1 MRSKRI
7 NVLLLVIAFLLG
19 GLLTYEII
27 TNLQVGG
34 INYSASNNNKTTS
47 SVGAS
52 DDKTGISASVAV
64 IYDSVVMVENYK
76 GNTLYGTGTGF
87 VYKKDNK
94 YGYLLTNYHVVAGAN
109 KLKVI
114 LSNDETVEA
123 TYVGGDQY
131 LDLAVIKVDASKVL
145 KVATIGSSGNSK
157 LGDTVFTVGSPQ
169 GKTYRGS
176 VTSGILSGKD
186 RVVSVAVDNSQV
198 EDYAMKVL
206 QTDAAVNPGNSGGPL
221 VNIKGEVI
229 GIISM
234 KIVDDEIEGMGFAI
248 PIEDVMTHISELE
261 SGKAIDRPMIGVSL
275 INVSDKTSL
284 YRNNV
289 SIDFDITEG
298 VVVAG
303 VEKNSGAA
311 KAGLKEGDII
321 TKINDENVSNIAYL
335 RYELFKHKVGDTI
348 EITYIRNGKT
358 DTTKVKLTK
367 NENR

>member
-7 NVLLLVIAFLLG
+7 NIILLVIAFLLG
-19 GLLTYEII
+19 GVLTYGVIDTI
-27 TNLQVGG
+27 GVFNNTTTNTKSSV
-34 INYSASNNNKTTS
+34 SSS

-52 DDKTGISASVAV
+52 DDKTGISASVAA
-64 IYDSVVMVENYK
+64 IYDSVAMVENYK

-94 YGYLLTNYHVVAGAN
+94 YGYLLTNYHVVSGSNA
-109 KLKVI
+109 LKVI

-131 LDLAVIKVDASKVL
+131 LDLAVIRIDVSKVL
-145 KVATIGSSGNSK
+145 QVATIGSSDNSK
-157 LGDTVFTVGSPQ
+157 IGDTVFTVGSPQ

-186 RVVSVAVDNSQV
+186 RIVSVAVDSQTTD
-198 EDYAMKVL
+198 DYAMKVL

-248 PIEDVMTHISELE
+248 PIEDVMTHITELE
-261 SGKAIDRPMIGVSL
+261 SGKEIERPMIGVSL
-275 INVSDKTSL
+275 INVSDKNSL
-284 YRNNV
+284 YRYNV
-289 SIDFDITEG
+289 TVDSDLTEG
-298 VVVAG
+298 VVIAS
-303 VEKNSGAA
+303 VEKNTGAA

-321 TKINDENVSNIAYL
+321 TKINGEDVSNIAYL

-348 EITYIRNGKT
+348 EIAYIRNGKT
-358 DTTKVKLTK
+358 DTVKVKLTK
-367 NENR
+367 NEN